1 MIKLS
6 LNRLDPYSPLAS
18 PVHDRV
24 PPVYTTAN
32 ELQPRNEVWPEII
45 AIDSDAVSPD
55 IYQMIGSNH
64 DRKDSIQLLDRKA
77 GLLIETFLRIFQF
90 TGSLTSDRLSTKG
103 VS

>member
-1 MIKLS
+1 MIIES

-24 PPVYTTAN
+24 PPVYSTPN

-77 GLLIETFLRIFQF
+77 GLLVKTRFGISS
-90 TGSLTSDRLSTKG
+90 SL
-103 VS
+103 VV